1 LTLLF
6 DAVAT
11 NAEIKLVHGGRAG
24 DRQERKFS
32 SIPIP
37 PVLSRALRHRETD
50 EPVDGNR
57 RVMTPTSITK
67 TAAALADPTRLR
79 LLLLLHEVGLPVGK
93 LAEALS
99 VVPSVASFHVTKL
112 EAVGLVVTQRRGRR
126 TLVRRRHDRWRQVM
140 LAFG

>member
-1 LTLLF
+1 
-6 DAVAT
+6 
-11 NAEIKLVHGGRAG
+11 
-24 DRQERKFS
+24 
-32 SIPIP
+32 
-37 PVLSRALRHRETD
+37 
-50 EPVDGNR
+50 
-57 RVMTPTSITK
+57 MTPTSITK